1 MRLCPWRFA
10 VVARCAS
17 LLASLLMVLGTGCSP
32 QPRPEFEAY
41 QRSFYKVQFDSTTS
55 IVRAPRA
62 IYDTVPSL
70 LRDVVEIGGRVL
82 ELRSDTLTMEP
93 SYVLTADREHP
104 GEVRRIRLSGRRV
117 LPDFVLI
124 PVQAGVHIEPI
135 TKSRVSSMTMPILV
149 AVTSFLYFRYCHW

>member
-41 QRSFYKVQFDSTTS
+41 KRSFYKV
-55 IVRAPRA
+55 
-62 IYDTVPSL
+62 L
-70 LRDVVEIGGRVL
+70 GGRVL

-104 GEVRRIRLSGRRV
+104 GEVRKIRLSGRRV

-135 TKSRVSSMTMPILV
+135 TKSRISSMTMPILV